1 MIPFTLSSALQLVVG
16 LGLLNVWLL
25 RSSLAT
31 RFRGGNAQTLQ
42 QEFEAYGLPRWF
54 YYLIGTL
61 KLGSAFL
68 LIGGLWIPELVLPA
82 SALVCALMLGA
93 LSMHLKVKDPLIR
106 SLPALCMLVMGALL
120 LGLQLK

>member
-1 MIPFTLSSALQLVVG
+1 MIPLTLSSALQLVVG
-16 LGLLNVWLL
+16 LGLLNVWLM

-31 RFRGGNAQTLQ
+31 RYRGGSAQTLA

-54 YYLIGTL
+54 FYLTGTL

-82 SALVCALMLGA
+82 AALVCVLMLGA
-93 LSMHLKVKDPLIR
+93 LSMHLKVKDPAIR
-106 SLPALCMLVMGALL
+106 SVPALCMLAMAALL
-120 LGLQLK
+120 LGLQWS